1 MQKLLLALLLLT
13 APALAQQARPA
24 KLPKRPVAAKPAA
37 VAYFCNSGNIVKYHA
52 SPSCRGL
59 ERCSD
64 TIDPIALSTA
74 QARMK
79 PCAVCH

>member
-1 MQKLLLALLLLT
+1 MHKLLLALLLA

-24 KLPKRPVAAKPAA
+24 KRPAAPKPAA

-52 SPSCRGL
+52 SPTCRGL

-64 TIDPIALSTA
+64 TIAPTALSTV